1 MYEFDKQTNKL
12 IHNNDNNHNNNHNN
26 HNMLSYMRE
35 VNKSI
40 SDKTM
45 IDSGNNKTKIQIDTS
60 KYISIAKYD
69 KSLLIVC
76 NITRNHFYT
85 QCQNYICQ

>member
-1 MYEFDKQTNKL
+1 MDRERDGNS
-12 IHNNDNNHNNNHNN
+12 

-35 VNKSI
+35 VNRSI
-40 SDKTM
+40 SDKTL
-45 IDSGNNKTKIQIDTS
+45 IDNNKTKIQIDTS

-76 NITRNHFYT
+76 NITRNHF
-85 QCQNYICQ
+85 